1 MFARHTIVAILS
13 ALAAA
18 VAAAVAAPAAAADGV
33 TASTVVVGQSAALSG
48 PAAEL
53 GAEMRKGILAYF
65 EYVNR
70 NGGVNGRKLVLKSLD
85 DGYEA
90 TRAAANTKK
99 LIQDEDVFALLGYVG
114 TPTSEAAKPIFTD
127 ARVPFVGAFTGAEL
141 LRAPF
146 NRYIFNVRA
155 SYYAETDAI
164 VDLLARMGLTRI
176 AVFYQ
181 NDSYGKAGLT
191 GVERAMSK
199 RNLKIGATGTVERNS
214 VEVAA
219 AVKAIAASDP
229 QAVVMISAYKSCG
242 AFVKEMKK
250 AGSNPQFMNVSFV
263 GSRALAA
270 ELGDLGRGVG
280 IAQVMP
286 FPWNPATP
294 VVRDYQRQIAPNGS
308 ENDYS
313 FGSLEGYVA
322 AKVFVE
328 GLRRAGKE
336 PTREA
341 FVTALE
347 TLRDFDLGGFYV
359 TYTPSD
365 HNGSKFVEMTV
376 ISRNGKIMR

>member
-13 ALAAA
+13 ALAS
-18 VAAAVAAPAAAADGV
+18 AVAAPAAAADGV

-65 EYVNR
+65 EHVNR
-70 NGGVNGRKLVLKSLD
+70 SGGVNGRRLVLKSLD

-191 GVERAMSK
+191 GVERAMSR

-286 FPWNPATP
+286 FPWNAATP

-341 FVTALE
+341 LVTALE

-359 TYTPSD
+359 TYTPAD

>member
-13 ALAAA
+13 ALAS
-18 VAAAVAAPAAAADGV
+18 AVAAPAAAADGV

-65 EYVNR
+65 EHVNR
-70 NGGVNGRKLVLKSLD
+70 SGGVNGRRLVLKSLD

-191 GVERAMSK
+191 GVERAMSR

-286 FPWNPATP
+286 FPWNAATP

-341 FVTALE
+341 LVTALE

-359 TYTPSD
+359 TFTPAD

>member
-1 MFARHTIVAILS
+1 MFARHIIVAILS

-18 VAAAVAAPAAAADGV
+18 VAAPAAAAAGV

-65 EYVNR
+65 EHVNR

-359 TYTPSD
+359 TYSPTD